1 MSSTRQSPNLRRKA
15 DGKRTTWRGLIK
27 DANDQSCS
35 IRFLLLDACCFRQL
49 HRAAASAASACA
61 RPEGDGTENKVA
73 ALEKKVEDLQLKGQ
87 IVSSILFKL
96 SEQRFLHST
105 RFWTEVYDSAHASCA
120 RNKLEDTRIARG
132 ACADETNENQRQQC
146 FEDVAVNASR
156 GQLNCGNLQ

>member
-1 MSSTRQSPNLRRKA
+1 MESGQPGGNSSRMQMTKA
-15 DGKRTTWRGLIK
+15 VLFASCFWMLFVFGSCTGQQAPQAPVA
-27 DANDQSCS
+27 DA
-35 IRFLLLDACCFRQL
+35 RVTEL
-49 HRAAASAASACA
+49 
-61 RPEGDGTENKVA
+61 ENKVA

-105 RFWTEVYDSAHASCA
+105 RFWTEVYDSSHASCA

-132 ACADETNENQRQQC
+132 NCANESNENRRQQC
-146 FEDVAVNASR
+146 FEDVAVAASR

>member
-1 MSSTRQSPNLRRKA
+1 MESGQRGGNSSRMQMTKA
-15 DGKRTTWRGLIK
+15 VLFASCFWMLVVFGSCTGQQPAPPAPVP
-27 DANDQSCS
+27 DA
-35 IRFLLLDACCFRQL
+35 RVTEL
-49 HRAAASAASACA
+49 
-61 RPEGDGTENKVA
+61 ENKVA

-120 RNKLEDTRIARG
+120 RDKLEDTRIARG
-132 ACADETNENQRQQC
+132 NCANQSNENQRQQC

-156 GQLNCGNLQ
+156 GQLICGNLQ

>member
-1 MSSTRQSPNLRRKA
+1 MESGQPGGNSSRMQMTKA
-15 DGKRTTWRGLIK
+15 VLF
-27 DANDQSCS
+27 ASCFWMLVVFGS
-35 IRFLLLDACCFRQL
+35 CTGQPPAPPAPVPDPRVTEL
-49 HRAAASAASACA
+49 
-61 RPEGDGTENKVA
+61 ENKVA

-96 SEQRFLHST
+96 GEQRFLHST

-132 ACADETNENQRQQC
+132 NCANESNENQRQQC

-156 GQLNCGNLQ
+156 GQLICGNLQ